1 MWTPAGGLDF
11 AAMVTSP
18 LMGVMLNG
26 PPTLNNINYIQFKK
40 TTVDKSVR
48 EKFAEFL
55 KVNVVHVQNTSESCI
70 SKYILYTQSNGNFSL
85 YY

>member
-26 PPTLNNINYIQFKK
+26 PPTLNNNNYIQFKENYG
-40 TTVDKSVR
+40 R
-48 EKFAEFL
+48 
-55 KVNVVHVQNTSESCI
+55 
-70 SKYILYTQSNGNFSL
+70 
-85 YY
+85 